1 MRILVIEDDRRVA
14 SFIRR
19 GLSADKFVVDVAQE
33 GQSGLDLAL
42 SKDYN
47 LIILDLMLPGLTGQE
62 VLDGIRKTN
71 RTVPVLVLTAK
82 GAVRDKVELFEKGC
96 DDYLTKPF
104 AFAELQARVKAL
116 LRRGK
121 TENRDRL
128 QVADLCVDFNK
139 RLVTRSGRKIE
150 LTLKEYALLEY
161 LMRNAG
167 QVLSRSMIVDQVWD
181 QSFDSFTNV
190 VDVYIRYLRNKVDQ
204 GFELKLIHTVRG
216 VGYVLSEEETP

>member
-1 MRILVIEDDRRVA
+1 MRILVIEDDQRVA

-19 GLSADKFVVDVAQE
+19 GLVADKFVVDVAQE
-33 GQSGLDLAL
+33 GNSGLDLAL

-62 VLDGIRKTN
+62 VLDRIRKHN
-71 RTVPVLVLTAK
+71 RTLPVLILTAR

-121 TENRDRL
+121 TETLETL
-128 QVADLCVDFNK
+128 QLADLRVDFNK
-139 RLVTRSGRKIE
+139 RLVTRSSKKIE

-161 LMRNAG
+161 LIRNAG
-167 QVLSRSMIVDQVWD
+167 QVLSRSMIVDNVWD

-190 VDVYIRYLRNKVDQ
+190 VDVYIRYLRNKIDQ
-204 GFELKLIHTVRG
+204 RFEPKLIHTVRG
-216 VGYVLSEEETP
+216 VGYVLSEEAP

>member
-71 RTVPVLVLTAK
+71 RTVPVLILTAK

-161 LMRNAG
+161 LIRNAG

-216 VGYVLSEEETP
+216 VGYVLSEEEAP